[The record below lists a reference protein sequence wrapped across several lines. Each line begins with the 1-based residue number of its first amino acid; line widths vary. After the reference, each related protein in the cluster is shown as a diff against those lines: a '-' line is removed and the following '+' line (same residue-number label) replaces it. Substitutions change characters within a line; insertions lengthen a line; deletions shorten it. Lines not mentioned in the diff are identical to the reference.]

1 MIKVFFCA
9 RCSLLSAPWARDT
22 MPEYY
27 DSDEVEDEDRID
39 AEPEPESPA
48 TPLTVPKSTRTRP
61 RATLHF
67 VVAPLLRLPLRSP
80 RRSASTASD
89 RAPDVIRPI

>member
-61 RATLHF
+61 RATPHSWPHHIC
-67 VVAPLLRLPLRSP
+67 ALRCVRH
-80 RRSASTASD
+80 RRF
-89 RAPDVIRPI
+89 

>member
-1 MIKVFFCA
+1 
-9 RCSLLSAPWARDT
+9 

-27 DSDEVEDEDRID
+27 DSDEVEDEDRVD

-61 RATLHF
+61 PATPHF
-67 VVAPLLRLPLRSP
+67 VAARLRHPPRS
-80 RRSASTASD
+80 
-89 RAPDVIRPI
+89 